1 MYTYIYYITF
11 RHVLLN
17 SSVPNN
23 RKKGTNTEET
33 FFCFFFF
40 FLIVLYNALASIV
53 FYGTVRKSHKL
64 RATFYTKIL
73 LFYYLVAPYY

>member
-40 FLIVLYNALASIV
+40 FFNSVIQRVSIHCFLWYCTKVTQTQSHILY
-53 FYGTVRKSHKL
+53 
-64 RATFYTKIL
+64 
-73 LFYYLVAPYY
+73 